1 MKLKFI
7 RIFFLVSLFS
17 FNNSFA
23 SQPIRF
29 DGKSQLISFNQTE
42 QPSIGQLMNV
52 LKESG
57 LPENYSIT
65 LINKEND
72 LLGMV
77 HYRYQEIYNG
87 NAIDGCVWMVHT
99 MNGKIQ
105 SMNGVLKNNLP
116 VFSPIVIT
124 TNSAYS
130 TAFHFV
136 VNALNDTQRNSSAL
150 INSSSLTP
158 ELLWTSENNEL
169 QNFRLCYRFD
179 IFLKDAQA
187 RKYVFV
193 DVETGK
199 VFNYHERIQHTNANG
214 IAITAYSGSQTITTD
229 LNAGSYRL
237 RETGRG
243 NGVETYNMNNG
254 TSYAA
259 ATDFTD
265 ADNTWNN
272 VNATKDQYA
281 TDAHWGAEKTYDY
294 YFLTYGRNSVDNAG
308 LKLKSYVHASLTGM
322 GYSNNVNAFWDGTEM
337 TYGDGSSTINPLTTL
352 DITGHEISH
361 GVTENTSNLNYSNE
375 SGAMNEA
382 FSDCMG
388 TAIEFYGKPAT
399 ANWLI
404 GNEIGATFRSMSN
417 PNAYSQPDTYLGT
430 NWYSGSAD
438 NGGVHTNSGVM
449 NYWFYLLSQGG
460 SGTND
465 NGNSFTVSAQGLAK
479 AAAIT
484 YRMNAVYLTST
495 SQYTD
500 ARAYSIQAAIDLFG
514 ACSNEVI
521 TTTNAWYAVGVGASF
536 VSVPV
541 VANFSANS
549 TSSCTI
555 PFTVQFAN
563 TSTGGGSYSWNFGD
577 GGTST
582 SINPSHT
589 YSSFGNYTVV
599 LINNGGTC
607 GSNTNTQT
615 NLISLQPST
624 APIATNQSGCGATS
638 FNLTAT
644 GNGALNW
651 YNAPTGGTF
660 LGTGTS
666 YATGVISTTTN
677 YYVESNTTPSPIFG
691 GIPNNT
697 VGTGGYFSNSS
708 DRYLIFNCT
717 SPVTLVSVV
726 VYAQGAGNRTVQLR
740 NSSNTVLQSAVV
752 NLVDGVNTIMLNFN
766 LPVANDLILGIGGT
780 SNLYRNQ
787 SGAVYPY
794 NIGSSVS
801 ITNSNSGTPG
811 YYYYFYNWKIQEP
824 GCVSNR
830 TTVIATITP
839 VPTSV
844 ITAGGPTTFC
854 QGLNVTL
861 TNSVSGMS
869 YQWKKNAVNINGAT
883 NISYTANATG
893 TYTCTATNTCG
904 SATSNGIAVIRNT
917 LPTATET
924 LTGSNPFCKNTT
936 VLLTAN
942 TGAGLAYQ
950 WLKNNVSI
958 SGATSLTY
966 TVSANGYYRI
976 QVTKTST
983 GCSKLSANLSL
994 TTVVCRNENEIS
1006 ANEISVF
1013 PNPFNQVITIDF
1025 GNMNPDYFELID
1037 VTGRI
1042 LETKIISNIPKIET
1056 GKNLSSGIYIARLW
1070 KEGEI
1075 ISNIKV
1081 VKSE

>member
-1 MKLKFI
+1 MHTS
-7 RIFFLVSLFS
+7 LV
-17 FNNSFA
+17 
-23 SQPIRF
+23 
-29 DGKSQLISFNQTE
+29 
-42 QPSIGQLMNV
+42 
-52 LKESG
+52 
-57 LPENYSIT
+57 
-65 LINKEND
+65 
-72 LLGMV
+72 
-77 HYRYQEIYNG
+77 
-87 NAIDGCVWMVHT
+87 
-99 MNGKIQ
+99 
-105 SMNGVLKNNLP
+105 
-116 VFSPIVIT
+116 
-124 TNSAYS
+124 
-130 TAFHFV
+130 
-136 VNALNDTQRNSSAL
+136 
-150 INSSSLTP
+150 
-158 ELLWTSENNEL
+158 
-169 QNFRLCYRFD
+169 
-179 IFLKDAQA
+179 
-187 RKYVFV
+187 
-193 DVETGK
+193 
-199 VFNYHERIQHTNANG
+199 
-214 IAITAYSGSQTITTD
+214 
-229 LNAGSYRL
+229 
-237 RETGRG
+237 
-243 NGVETYNMNNG
+243 
-254 TSYAA
+254 
-259 ATDFTD
+259 
-265 ADNTWNN
+265 
-272 VNATKDQYA
+272 
-281 TDAHWGAEKTYDY
+281 
-294 YFLTYGRNSVDNAG
+294 
-308 LKLKSYVHASLTGM
+308 GM
-322 GYSNNVNAFWDGTEM
+322 GYGNNVNAFWDGTAM

-361 GVTENTSNLNYSNE
+361 GVTEHTSNLNYSNE

-495 SQYTD
+495 SQYAD
-500 ARAYSIQAAIDLFG
+500 ARTYSIQAAIDLYG

-521 TTTNAWYAVGVGASF
+521 ATTNAWYAVGVGAAF

-549 TSSCTI
+549 TSSCTV
-555 PFTVQFAN
+555 PFTVQFTN

-577 GGTST
+577 GGSST
-582 SINPSHT
+582 ASNPSHT

-599 LINNGGTC
+599 LVNNGGTC

-615 NLISLQPST
+615 NLILLQPST
-624 APIATNQSGCGATS
+624 APNATNQSSCGASS
-638 FNLTAT
+638 FTLNAA
-644 GNGALNW
+644 GNGTLNW
-651 YNAPTGGTF
+651 YNASTGGIF
-660 LGTGTS
+660 LGTGPA
-666 YATGVISTTTN
+666 YNTGVISTTTN
-677 YYVESNTTPSPIFG
+677 YYVESNTTPSPVFG

-697 VGTGGYFSNSS
+697 IGTGGYFSNSS
-708 DRYLIFNCT
+708 DRYLIFTCT

-740 NSSNTVLQSAVV
+740 NSSNTVLQSIVA
-752 NLVDGVNTIMLNFN
+752 NLVDGVNTVTLNFN

-824 GCVSNR
+824 GCISNR
-830 TTVIATITP
+830 TMVTAAITP
-839 VPTSV
+839 APSSV

-854 QGLNVTL
+854 QGLNVAL
-861 TNSVSGMS
+861 TNSVAGMN

-883 NISYTANATG
+883 NGLYSANATG
-893 TYTCTATNTCG
+893 SFTCTATNGCG
-904 SATSNGIAVIRNT
+904 TATSNSISVIKNP

-942 TGAGLAYQ
+942 SGANLAYQ
-950 WLKNNVSI
+950 WVKNNLAI
-958 SGATSLTY
+958 SGATNITY
-966 TVSANGYYRI
+966 TVTTQGNYKV
-976 QVTKTST
+976 QVTKTTT
-983 GCSKLSANLSL
+983 GCSKLSANLGL
-994 TTVVCRNENEIS
+994 ATIICRYENDIATNDIS
-1006 ANEISVF
+1006 AY
-1013 PNPFNQVITIDF
+1013 PNPFNQSFTIDF
-1025 GNMNPDYFELID
+1025 GNLNPDYFELID

-1042 LETKIISNIPKIET
+1042 LETKSVSDLSEIEAGENLPSGFYVARIWKDGNIV
-1056 GKNLSSGIYIARLW
+1056 
-1070 KEGEI
+1070 
-1075 ISNIKV
+1075 SNIKL
-1081 VKSE
+1081 VKTE